1 MIATMVE
8 ATKDILA
15 EETWQ
20 TPPTAC
26 ALAPALDKELGILF
40 TLATDDRCNFG
51 AVFAGCRSLSF
62 FEVLR

>member
-26 ALAPALDKELGILF
+26 ALAPALDKLGILF
-40 TLATDDRCNFG
+40 IGKDRCNLGVAF
-51 AVFAGCRSLSF
+51 AVYRSLLF
-62 FEVLR
+62 FEVFR